1 MAPMREL
8 KGENPNMNS
17 SANSSNSAEIEGIAA
32 AWFAKRESGEWSA
45 ADQAQLEAWLDSSTA
60 HRIAFIRIITAWE
73 RSGRLKALGAGV
85 PPRIIPPRDAW
96 GFAPSTSPPST
107 APAERVESLAGS
119 DPAAAP
125 SMANIPEA
133 RAASGFARVLQFSPR
148 MLQFSPR
155 VRAIAATLL
164 VGTAA
169 GAVWYFSTDHAN
181 SYRTPI
187 GAVATVPLSDGSKV
201 TLNTDTRIRVELDTT
216 MRRVKLDQ
224 GEAFF
229 EVSKDESRP
238 FVVEIADKRVIAVGT
253 QFSVRRDDNDIRVL
267 VTEGRVWI
275 ERRGTNTK
283 AAQTQLAAGSE
294 ARTLQTGVL
303 IDKPAP
309 AQVEQLL
316 SWRSGYIVFRDTTL
330 ADAVA
335 DFNRYSARK
344 IFIEDPA
351 IAGIRIGGNFRSSDT
366 DAFLWLL
373 QSGFPINVEQRR
385 DRIILTK
392 R

>member
-1 MAPMREL
+1 M
-8 KGENPNMNS
+8 NPS
-17 SANSSNSAEIEGIAA
+17 TNSAEIEAIAA
-32 AWFAKRESGEWSA
+32 AWFAKRESGGWNA

-60 HRIAFIRIITAWE
+60 HRIAFIRIVTAWE

-85 PPRIIPPRDAW
+85 PPGSIPPRDAW
-96 GFAPSTSPPST
+96 AFAPSSKVQTLRTPQQ
-107 APAERVESLAGS
+107 RVESVASPEPG
-119 DPAAAP
+119 AAP
-125 SMANIPEA
+125 SIAHIPEA
-133 RAASGFARVLQFSPR
+133 RASSRRFLRFSQFSPR
-148 MLQFSPR
+148 M
-155 VRAIAATLL
+155 RAVATLL
-164 VGTAA
+164 IVGTAA
-169 GAVWYFSTDHAN
+169 GAVWYFSTDHTN
-181 SYRTPI
+181 SYRTQI
-187 GAVATVPLSDGSKV
+187 GALTTVPLSDGSKV
-201 TLNTDTRIRVELDTT
+201 TLNTDSQIHVELSPTL
-216 MRRVKLDQ
+216 RRVKLDQ

-229 EVSKDESRP
+229 EVSKDGARP

-253 QFSVRRDDNDIRVL
+253 QFSVRRENNDIRVL

-275 ERRGTNTK
+275 ERRGTADK

-294 ARTLQTGVL
+294 ARTSQTAVL
-303 IDKPAP
+303 IDRPAP

-316 SWRSGYIVFRDTTL
+316 SWRTGYIIFRDTAL

-344 IFIEDPA
+344 IYIEDPA
-351 IAGIRIGGNFRSSDT
+351 IAGIRIGGNFRSGDA

-373 QSGFPINVEQRR
+373 HSGFPINVEQRS

>member
-1 MAPMREL
+1 M
-8 KGENPNMNS
+8 NPS
-17 SANSSNSAEIEGIAA
+17 TNSAEIEAIAA
-32 AWFAKRESGEWSA
+32 AWFAKRESGGWNA

-60 HRIAFIRIITAWE
+60 HRIAFIRIMTAWE

-85 PPRIIPPRDAW
+85 PPRAIPPRDAW
-96 GFAPSTSPPST
+96 GFAPSSKVPRFGDPQQSVDGVAGREPGA
-107 APAERVESLAGS
+107 APA
-119 DPAAAP
+119 
-125 SMANIPEA
+125 NIVGV
-133 RAASGFARVLQFSPR
+133 RASFPRFPRLPQFSPR
-148 MLQFSPR
+148 M
-155 VRAIAATLL
+155 RAAAALL
-164 VGTAA
+164 IVGTAA
-169 GAVWYFSTDHAN
+169 GAAWYFSTDHTN
-181 SYRTPI
+181 SYRTQI
-187 GAVATVPLSDGSKV
+187 GALATVPLSDGSKV
-201 TLNTDTRIRVELDTT
+201 TLNTDSQIHVELNPT

-229 EVSKDESRP
+229 EVSKDAAARP

-253 QFSVRRDDNDIRVL
+253 QFSVRRDNSDVRVL

-275 ERRGTNTK
+275 ERRGIVSK
-283 AAQTQLAAGSE
+283 AGQTQLTAGSE
-294 ARTLQTGVL
+294 ARTSRTSVL
-303 IDKPAP
+303 IDHPAP

-316 SWRSGYIVFRDTTL
+316 SWRTGYIIFRDTAL

-344 IFIEDPA
+344 IFIEDPG
-351 IAGIRIGGNFRSSDT
+351 IAAIRIGGNFRSGDA

-373 QSGFPINVEQRR
+373 QSGFPIKVEQRS